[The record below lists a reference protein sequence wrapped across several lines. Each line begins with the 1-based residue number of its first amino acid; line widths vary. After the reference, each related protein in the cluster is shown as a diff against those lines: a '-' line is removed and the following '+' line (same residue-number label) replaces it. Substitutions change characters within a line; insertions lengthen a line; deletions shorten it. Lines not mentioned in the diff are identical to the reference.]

1 MLCDLEADIAEREQ
15 MESSAFCSGFVEH
28 FCRAEPAMSV
38 EYEVKLCRA
47 ILEQVSDAQ
56 IKDLKKIELRRLLLL
71 YVSSCC
77 YI

>member
-47 ILEQVSDAQ
+47 ILQQVSDAQ
-56 IKDLKKIELRRLLLL
+56 KNKIKNKK
-71 YVSSCC
+71 
-77 YI
+77 